1 MQWNFEY
8 GYARVRD
15 LRVQGQREKRRGK
28 ISIGA
33 IEIGG
38 EPLQPTP
45 RFWKS
50 FFARFGIA
58 DNVFRYFEP
67 AEVFERI
74 SERAAD
80 DTLRYC
86 IERGSQAATSGERG
100 ASAPCF
106 SDPPA
111 SHHPKAAVGGRLLAV
126 SNPRRAVIRFGEVH
140 DLVGRHDG
148 CDTGYADGI
157 VTSTHRPRSGD
168 QTFAISGDRFQHR
181 FVLETPVDGF
191 GQPRIFLSFLRLIC
205 SNGAIGYSRAFRSDV
220 SVGQDV
226 GMCIARA
233 LESYDNGDGYAALRQ
248 RFESA
253 QRSWA
258 SVHECVKVY
267 KLLTRMKQDQET
279 GKETL
284 VRDLHRLTGNLNEL
298 YGLANLDALSV
309 KRQRVLPARCRVY
322 DLINFASEV
331 ATHHASATGNRSIQ
345 AWIGS
350 LISDEYDLE
359 GTAEA
364 APEFAD
370 FFVSSDGGGPRA
382 SLN

>member
-1 MQWNFEY
+1 MHWNFEY

-28 ISIGA
+28 VSIGA

-38 EPLQPTP
+38 ELLQPTP
-45 RFWKS
+45 RFWQS

-80 DTLRYC
+80 DSLRYC
-86 IERGSQAATSGERG
+86 IERGSSGDSG
-100 ASAPCF
+100 GSGIAGN
-106 SDPPA
+106 
-111 SHHPKAAVGGRLLAV
+111 AVGSGGLGAAGSGRLLAV
-126 SNPRRAVIRFGEVH
+126 SNPRRAVIRYGEVQ
-140 DLVGRHDG
+140 DLVGRYDG

-191 GQPRIFLSFLRLIC
+191 GQPRIFLSFLRLVC

-220 SVGQDV
+220 SVGKDV
-226 GMCIARA
+226 GMCVARA

-284 VRDLHRLTGNLNEL
+284 IRDLHRLTGNLNEL

-331 ATHHASATGNRSIQ
+331 ATHHASAIGNRSIQ

-370 FFVSSDGGGPRA
+370 FFVNSDGGGPRA